1 MSGQDDD
8 ADKTHE
14 PTQHKLDEARKKGEL
29 VRSADVTTAAAYLG
43 FLITGVAAGA
53 QSVTSVSTNM
63 MVLFDQ
69 SDSLAPLIFEG
80 HATATIG
87 GLLGALALG
96 LLVWFVLPGAMAMLS
111 VLAQQSLVFA
121 PSKLA
126 FKASRINPVENAKN
140 KYGPS
145 GLFEFGKS
153 FLKLLVYSV
162 VLGVYLQ
169 VRLPEMAG
177 SLHAE
182 PRGIGALMAKVLVEF
197 MIVVCIV
204 AFAIGALD
212 YMWQRFDHFRKN
224 RMSHKDLRDEAKQQ
238 EGDPYMKQERR
249 ARAMQIA
256 SEQMMADVP
265 KADVV
270 IMNPTHYAVA
280 LKWSRMPGA
289 APECVAKGKDHMA
302 LAIRD
307 LAMEHGVPVRQDP
320 PTARALYSATRIG
333 EEINQ
338 DHYRAVAAAI
348 RFAETMRRRAGMRS

>member
-43 FLITGVAAGA
+43 FLITGVVAGT
-53 QSVTSVSTNM
+53 QSVTSISNSM

-69 SDSLAPLIFEG
+69 SDNLAPLIFGG

-96 LLVWFVLPGAMAMLS
+96 LLVWFVLPGAMAMLA
-111 VLAQQSLVFA
+111 VLAQRSLVFA
-121 PSKLA
+121 PTKLA
-126 FKASRINPVENAKN
+126 FKASRINPIENAKN
-140 KYGPS
+140 KYGLS

-153 FLKLLVYSV
+153 LLKLLVYSV
-162 VLGVYLQ
+162 VLGVYLK

-182 PRGIGALMAKVLVEF
+182 PRGIGALMAQVLVEF
-197 MIVVCIV
+197 MIVVCII
-204 AFAIGALD
+204 AFSIGALD

-249 ARAMQIA
+249 ARATQIA
-256 SEQMMADVP
+256 SEQMMAEVP

-270 IMNPTHYAVA
+270 IMNPTHFAVA
-280 LKWSRMPGA
+280 LKWSRAPGA
-289 APECVAKGKDHMA
+289 APECVAKGMDHIA

-320 PTARALYSATRIG
+320 PTARALYSATEIG
-333 EEINQ
+333 QEINP

-348 RFAETMRRRAGMRS
+348 RFAETMRRRAGARK